1 MRPVE
6 RVHRQLRGVG
16 GWRQRPASRCSR
28 WTSTPFYLASLQE
41 PSAFEYRRHRFFD
54 SLYPW

>member
-16 GWRQRPASRCSR
+16 GWRQRPASRWSR
-28 WTSTPFYLASLQE
+28 WTSTPSI
-41 PSAFEYRRHRFFD
+41 
-54 SLYPW
+54 